1 MKYGALSSWFSRGTE
16 LTVLGAVDAPRW
28 VQLVAEVRATET
40 ARSPFSG
47 APCAYYQ
54 GQIGRADSLEGDQG
68 VVRLFEPLG
77 TATSPHDLVVRTA
90 DGLEVTIPAGYFIVV
105 AGRLPRT
112 ERSLERVPDELAYLG
127 IDPHK
132 LEGAIWY
139 REVMLVAGSLVRF
152 SGIIETVLASANY
165 RSNAQRSLR
174 MRPMREPLVVQE
186 LV

>member
-1 MKYGALSSWFSRGTE
+1 MKYSGLASWFSRANE
-16 LTVLGAVDAPRW
+16 LTVLGAVDGPRW

-40 ARSPFSG
+40 VRSPFSG
-47 APCAYYQ
+47 AACAYYQ
-54 GQIGRADSLEGDQG
+54 GQIGRADALEGDDG

-77 TATSPHDLVVRTA
+77 TATSPHDLVVVTA
-90 DGLEVTIPAGYFIVV
+90 DGAEVVIPAGYFIVV

-112 ERSLERVPDELAYLG
+112 ERSLEKVPDELAYLG
-127 IDPHK
+127 IEPEK
-132 LEGAIWY
+132 LRGAIWY
-139 REVMLVAGSLVRF
+139 REVVLRTGSLVRF
-152 SGIIETVLASANY
+152 SGILETVLASANY

>member
-1 MKYGALSSWFSRGTE
+1 MKYGPISSWFSRGNE
-16 LTVLGAVDAPRW
+16 LSVLGAVDSPRW
-28 VQLVAEVRATET
+28 VQLVAEVRATEP

-54 GQIGRADSLEGDQG
+54 GQIGRADALQGEDG
-68 VVRLFEPLG
+68 VVRVFEPLG
-77 TATSPHDLVVRTA
+77 TATSPHDLVVKTA
-90 DGLEVTIPAGYFIVV
+90 DAFEVVLPAGYFIVV

-127 IDPHK
+127 IDPAK
-132 LEGAIWY
+132 LTGAIWY
-139 REVMLVAGSLVRF
+139 REVVLRPGSLVRF
-152 SGIIETVLASANY
+152 SGIVETVLASANY

>member
-1 MKYGALSSWFSRGTE
+1 MASWFSRGTD
-16 LTVLGAVDAPRW
+16 LSVLGAVDAPRW

-47 APCAYYQ
+47 ASCAYYQ
-54 GQIGRADSLEGDQG
+54 GQIGRADALEGDDG
-68 VVRLFEPLG
+68 VVRVFEPLG

-90 DGLEVTIPAGYFIVV
+90 DGFDVVIPAGYFIVV

-112 ERSLERVPDELAYLG
+112 ERSLARLPDELAYLG
-127 IDPHK
+127 IDPRK
-132 LEGAIWY
+132 LAGAIWY
-139 REVMLVAGSLVRF
+139 REVMLRSGSLVRF
-152 SGIIETVLASANY
+152 SGIVETILASADY